1 MVENYRA
8 ACLVVRGRQR
18 WGLAI
23 VPRMTMTP
31 ISELRFYPGNARRGD
46 IDLIAESLSKLGQY
60 KPIVINKDGTILA
73 GNHTVMAAQRL
84 GWETID
90 VHRVDVDDDTAKRI
104 VIVDNKAND
113 QSTYDVEDLVN
124 LLTELPTLEAT
135 GFTRDEVDQLLE
147 SLDDIDADIPER
159 PAEPTPEGFNLLVE
173 CENAEEQA
181 RIKARLLAE
190 GVTVGEV

>member
-1 MVENYRA
+1 
-8 ACLVVRGRQR
+8 
-18 WGLAI
+18 
-23 VPRMTMTP
+23 MTMTP

-46 IDLIAESLSKLGQY
+46 IDLIAESLEKLGQY
-60 KPIVINKDGTILA
+60 KPIVVNKDGTILA

-104 VIVDNKAND
+104 VLVDNASND
-113 QSTYDVEDLVN
+113 KSTYDVEDLVN

-135 GFTRDEVDQLLE
+135 GFTRDEVDELLE
-147 SLDDIDADIPER
+147 TLEISETEIPER
-159 PAEPTPEGFNLLVE
+159 PDEPTPEGFNLLVE
-173 CENAEEQA
+173 CEDAEQQA

>member
-1 MVENYRA
+1 
-8 ACLVVRGRQR
+8 
-18 WGLAI
+18 
-23 VPRMTMTP
+23 MTQTP
-31 ISELRFYPGNARRGD
+31 IASLKFYPGNARRGD

-60 KPIVINKDGTILA
+60 KPIVVNKDGTILA

-147 SLDDIDADIPER
+147 SLDDTDAEIPER
-159 PAEPTPEGFNLLVE
+159 PAEPVPEGFNLLVE
-173 CENAEEQA
+173 CENKEEQQ

>member
-1 MVENYRA
+1 
-8 ACLVVRGRQR
+8 
-18 WGLAI
+18 
-23 VPRMTMTP
+23 MTQVS

-46 IDLIAESLSKLGQY
+46 IDLIAESLGKLGQY
-60 KPIVINKDGTILA
+60 KPIVVNKDGTILA

-90 VHRVDVDDDTAKRI
+90 VHRVDVDDETAKRI

-135 GFTRDEVDQLLE
+135 GFTRDEVDELLE

>member
-1 MVENYRA
+1 
-8 ACLVVRGRQR
+8 
-18 WGLAI
+18 
-23 VPRMTMTP
+23 MTMTP